1 MGSMMVGGMNSTWPW
16 LMDFPAGVMHVPMVG
31 FTQQY
36 TIFYT
41 GFTIVDPVQ
50 TMMRLAHSRWPITTR
65 KNTAAVPRNQHSADR

>member
-1 MGSMMVGGMNSTWPW
+1 VAVVDG
-16 LMDFPAGVMHVPMVG
+16 DFPAGVMHVPMVG

-65 KNTAAVPRNQHSADR
+65 KNTAAVPRNQRSADR